1 MSTSDDD
8 QDTRSA
14 SSSSNVSA
22 DNPSSTRSN
31 NRGNDGDDDD
41 NDIEASGTL
50 LRPRRRELSS
60 LAIAGT
66 IVPSD
71 MGSNAEVGEQRGR
84 GGETSTFRGVR
95 KGVFRPREKE
105 LHYLSTVDEILEG
118 LDEVDIDADDDEEGG
133 DDGTGGCQT

>member
-14 SSSSNVSA
+14 SSSSN
-22 DNPSSTRSN
+22 D